1 MLKLMTTEA
10 AREFARAW
18 IAAWNA
24 GDLERIL
31 AFYAEDF
38 VLSSPLIAG
47 RTGVQSGVLQG
58 KAAIGPYWQA
68 GLAAT
73 PALQFELR
81 DVFAGPNTVVICYE
95 SRGRHS
101 CAEVFIFD
109 AAGQVVRSAANHLIG

>member
-1 MLKLMTTEA
+1 MTTEA

-47 RTGVQSGVLQG
+47 RTGETSGILQG
-58 KAAIGPYWQA
+58 KAAVGSYWRA

-73 PALQFELR
+73 PALQFELL

-95 SRGRHS
+95 SLGRHS

-109 AAGQVVRSAANHLIG
+109 AEGQVVRSAANHRIG